1 MSAARRPSV
10 RTIPTPVGPARAT
23 LHRPPFGTAA
33 RSSLV
38 LGHGAGGSGP
48 SRDLA
53 ALTALTQDG
62 WVVVL
67 VDQPWRVA
75 GRRVATPPPQLDVA
89 WAACWRALV
98 GRPAAERGERA
109 EPAEP
114 AAGADSG
121 RRLPGPRIAGGR
133 SAGARVVART
143 AKDLRPDG
151 LLLLSFPLEPPARGD
166 KPRPSRSDELAAA
179 RAADMPLLL
188 VQGRTDSFGRP
199 ERLAQAAGL
208 DVVPVRGGHGFAGDA
223 ADVRAAVA
231 DWLDATWPA
240 PVGGD

>member
-23 LHRPPFGTAA
+23 LHRPASGVPVRG
-33 RSSLV
+33 SLV

-53 ALTALTQDG
+53 ALTALTDSG
-62 WVVVL
+62 WVVAL

-89 WAACWRALV
+89 WAACWRSLV
-98 GRPAAERGERA
+98 GRAGTARAA
-109 EPAEP
+109 PAEP
-114 AAGADSG
+114 AARATGG
-121 RRLPGPRIAGGR
+121 RRLPGPHIAGGR

-143 AKDLRPDG
+143 AVDLRPDG

-166 KPRPSRSDELAAA
+166 RPRPSRSDELAAA
-179 RAADMPLLL
+179 RAAEVPLLL

-199 ERLAQAAGL
+199 ERLAQAAGF

-223 ADVRAAVA
+223 ADVRAAVS

-240 PVGGD
+240 AVGAE